1 MVEVGKNDLI
11 YKNFIKH
18 TKMNRK
24 TVLQSLLGMAISL
37 PAFSALRSKKEL
49 KAFKDEFSPAWK
61 SSLNYTLT
69 VFNQMPE
76 EHLDFRYTPESM
88 SFRTQFVHCITFTA
102 SQLAGRLEISNPY
115 ENKKDW
121 GKLSKA
127 QVADEIKGFYGWVEK
142 VVGETTVEKLAKEEG
157 FAGGKIQVWR
167 FFYAME
173 NHLIH
178 HRGQAIC
185 YLRLKGIT
193 PEGYVGW

>member
-1 MVEVGKNDLI
+1 MRI
-11 YKNFIKH
+11 S
-18 TKMNRK
+18 RK
-24 TVLQSLLGMAISL
+24 FALTTLTS
-37 PAFSALRSKKEL
+37 AFLSIPFMGFSRSKKEL
-49 KAFKDEFSPAWK
+49 QAFSEEFGAAWK
-61 SSLNYTLT
+61 RSQDYTLT

-76 EHLDFRYTPESM
+76 EHLDFQYTPESF

-102 SQLAGRLEISNPY
+102 MQLSGRLEIKNPY
-115 ENKKDW
+115 EMKQDW
-121 GKLSKA
+121 GKLTKA
-127 QVADEIKGFYGWVEK
+127 QLANELNGFYAWVEK
-142 VVGETTVEKLAKEEG
+142 VAAETAPERLAREEG

-173 NHLIH
+173 NHVIH